1 MIKDLFAIRSFSEF
15 KEKDKELTKT
25 REHYLTQNKVTKI
38 PRQTIFS
45 SWERCKKSKVN
56 PNWLQAQFVL
66 SNKNELI
73 EKKEENKF
81 LLELVAPFVEEIF
94 KKSSDKNLLVVLC
107 DKEGILIDGRG
118 HNNAWKKVE
127 IHHFFPGAN
136 WSEDSAGTNAIGT
149 ALITEGPTQVF
160 AAEHFCEG
168 WQSYVCS
175 AAPIRDPLTREILGI
190 LDITGEKESIEAHN
204 LNHVITQVKR
214 IESFLKQ
221 RLVKENIEIFQS
233 IIDIIEDPFVII
245 DIKGK
250 MKLCNP
256 SAKNVFSLHKDE
268 NILHFFD
275 ELNSFG
281 LEDLLTR
288 EAELSLRNCWIV
300 KFYPYK
306 INGALQGGMVLF
318 KRERQ
323 KGKIKKSKRYSARYQ
338 FSDIIT
344 QYQPLV
350 RLVDDARKAS
360 FSDKT
365 VLITGESGTGKE
377 ILAQSIH
384 SHGSWRHG
392 PFVGVNCGAVPKDL
406 IASELFGYEKGAF
419 TGAQSQGKKGMFLLA
434 DQGTIL
440 LDEIGDLPL
449 SVQASLLRVLEERH
463 IHPVG
468 GQTPIPI
475 DVRVIAATNK
485 DLEKEV
491 SLGNFRE
498 DLYFRINV
506 INFHLPPLRERITDM
521 PLLVEQIIFN
531 SNRKISIDPVVFEV
545 LKRYD
550 WPGNIRELRN
560 VLDQALFY
568 AKDKIGL
575 EQLPKN
581 FIDKIENIEKKLV
594 TDNID
599 QEKDLVDDKKQL
611 LNALEKTRWNITRTA
626 RILNI
631 SRMTVYRKMKR
642 YGL

>member
-1 MIKDLFAIRSFSEF
+1 MIKDLFAIQSFSEF
-15 KEKDKELTKT
+15 KEKDKELSKS
-25 REHYLTQNKVTKI
+25 REHYLTQNKVTKVI
-38 PRQTIFS
+38 RETIFS
-45 SWERCKKSKVN
+45 SWERCKKSKVD
-56 PNWLQAQFVL
+56 PKWLQAQLVY
-66 SNKNELI
+66 SNKGELI

-81 LLELVAPFVEEIF
+81 LLELVTPFVEEIF
-94 KKSSDKNLLVVLC
+94 KKSSDRNLLVVLC
-107 DKEGILIDGRG
+107 DKEGVLIDGRG

-127 IHHFFPGAN
+127 VHHFFPGAN

-149 ALITEGPTQVF
+149 ALITGRPTQVF
-160 AAEHFCEG
+160 AAEHFCDG

-175 AAPIRDPLTREILGI
+175 AAPIRDPLTRDILGI

-214 IESFLKQ
+214 IQSLLKQ
-221 RLVKENIEIFQS
+221 RMVKENIEIFQS
-233 IIDIIEDPFVII
+233 IIDVIEYPFMII
-245 DIKGK
+245 DIKGIV
-250 MKLCNP
+250 KLCNP

-275 ELNSFG
+275 ELNSYG
-281 LEDLLTR
+281 LEDLLIK
-288 EAELSLRNCWIV
+288 EAELSFRNCWIA

-306 INGALQGGMVLF
+306 MNGTLLGGLVLF

-323 KGKIKKSKRYSARYQ
+323 KKIKKFKRHSARYQ

-350 RLVDDARKAS
+350 RLVDDAKKAA

-365 VLITGESGTGKE
+365 VLITGDSGTGKE

-384 SHGSWRHG
+384 SHGSRRQG

-463 IHPVG
+463 IYPVG
-468 GQTPIPI
+468 GETPIPI

-506 INFHLPPLRERITDM
+506 INFHLPPLRERIADM
-521 PLLVEQIIFN
+521 SLIVEKIIFN
-531 SNRKISIDPVVFEV
+531 SNRKISIDPIVLDV

-581 FIDKIENIEKKLV
+581 IISKIGNIEKKFV
-594 TDNID
+594 ADNFD
-599 QEKDLVDDKKQL
+599 QKEVLIDDKEQL
-611 LNALEKTRWNITRTA
+611 LNTLEKTRWNITQTA